1 MITDSIVQL
10 EERVAKNATEL
21 EQMSHSYGNEYDDYD
36 AAPVAQPEAADVT
49 DADIEREMEEIREL
63 ERRKRVLENRVHG
76 MERDLGELMG

>member
-1 MITDSIVQL
+1 
-10 EERVAKNATEL
+10 
-21 EQMSHSYGNEYDDYD
+21 MSHSYGNEYDDYD
-36 AAPVAQPEAADVT
+36 TAPVAQPETADVT